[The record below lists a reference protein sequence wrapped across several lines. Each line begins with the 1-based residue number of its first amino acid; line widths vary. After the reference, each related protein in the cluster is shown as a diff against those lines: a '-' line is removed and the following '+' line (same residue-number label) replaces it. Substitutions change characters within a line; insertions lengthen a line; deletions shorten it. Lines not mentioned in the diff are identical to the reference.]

1 MNKHIRSSLLAAA
14 ALGGLSGLAAAA
26 AVPAQEAGS
35 TQDPDSVQVRS
46 EIVRYDAARMDEPR
60 EAERL
65 FFRIRKAA
73 ADVCS
78 IASYPVGYE
87 RWVEHECEAEAVEDA
102 VRATDI
108 PELNEFY
115 FRRR

>member
-1 MNKHIRSSLLAAA
+1 MNKHFRNSLLAAA
-14 ALGGLSGLAAAA
+14 ALGLSGIAAAA
-26 AVPAQEAGS
+26 AGSAQEPDGVL
-35 TQDPDSVQVRS
+35 DPDSVQVRS
-46 EIVRYDAARMDEPR
+46 EIVRYDAAGIDDPR
-60 EAERL
+60 DAERL

-78 IASYPVGYE
+78 IASHPVGYE

-108 PELNEFY
+108 PELNDFY